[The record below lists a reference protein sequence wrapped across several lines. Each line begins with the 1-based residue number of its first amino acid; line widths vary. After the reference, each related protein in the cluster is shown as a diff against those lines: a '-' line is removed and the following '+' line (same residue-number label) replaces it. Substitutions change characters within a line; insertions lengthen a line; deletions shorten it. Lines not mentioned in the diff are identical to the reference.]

1 MLEHDVVKRYSLKI
15 DRRPVTK
22 TADDVWM
29 THAIQRHSFI
39 LKILNQGTFELRVLI
54 ALQKNIERFDYNLT
68 KALVGGAAIARHK
81 SRHNCRVQDILQCR
95 NDRRPCI
102 VRVLARSRLL
112 WRRFAF

>member
-68 KALVGGAAIARHK
+68 KALVGGAAIAR
-81 SRHNCRVQDILQCR
+81 DINLGITAASKTFF
-95 NDRRPCI
+95 NVVTTVDPA
-102 VRVLARSRLL
+102 L
-112 WRRFAF
+112 